1 MGFKFS
7 YLRILRVNI
16 YSANLMKTLEPDV
29 DEEFIVAYLNG
40 VILCIHLRKDS
51 LVPFVFY

>member
-1 MGFKFS
+1 M
-7 YLRILRVNI
+7 N
-16 YSANLMKTLEPDV
+16 TLEPDV